1 MTYRT
6 PWQEFVSGG
15 IPKGLLERFAAFEE
29 DAPGTTIPVYP
40 QTVRALA
47 EAVLALQE
55 LREELEAAL
64 TWALEEGGWHLWH
77 FAARPLPGILTAEDG
92 PGKPARIRGAK
103 AQPWAGKE

>member
-64 TWALEEGGWHLWH
+64 TWALKDEGWHPVALRGE
-77 FAARPLPGILTAEDG
+77 AAAGNPDGGGRPRE
-92 PGKPARIRGAK
+92 ARIRDAK
-103 AQPWAGKE
+103 AQPRAGKE